1 MLRVLI
7 IIIITY
13 YYTYVVRWF
22 SCKTSSSD
30 VDLCVHVVLRFL
42 VYFRF
47 RTVASLHRVEVS
59 VTVGLLT
66 NFD

>member
-1 MLRVLI
+1 MLRVL

-42 VYFRF
+42 V
-47 RTVASLHRVEVS
+47 
-59 VTVGLLT
+59 
-66 NFD
+66 

>member
-30 VDLCVHVVLRFL
+30 VDLCVHVVLRF
-42 VYFRF
+42 F
-47 RTVASLHRVEVS
+47 
-59 VTVGLLT
+59 GLLQIQ
-66 NFD
+66 NCC